1 MNSYESTVKELQD
14 RIASINHFLEK
25 YEDFQYPEYFDNYQI
40 NSIKR
45 QLIDAK
51 QVKKEL
57 EERLEILERTTPE
70 IEKKLGFIDGPNHVS
85 GRVYSMSDG
94 CFNMLL
100 IFFLIDAI
108 IAFIVLLI
116 TGVL

>member
-1 MNSYESTVKELQD
+1 MNSYESTVKELKD
-14 RIASINHFLEK
+14 RIASINHFLET

-57 EERLEILERTTPE
+57 EERLELLERTTPE
-70 IEKKLGFIDGPNHVS
+70 IEKNS
-85 GRVYSMSDG
+85 
-94 CFNMLL
+94 
-100 IFFLIDAI
+100 
-108 IAFIVLLI
+108 VLLMAP
-116 TGVL
+116 TMSQEESTACLMAVLIC

>member
-1 MNSYESTVKELQD
+1 MNSYESTVKELRD
-14 RIASINHFLEK
+14 KIASINHFLDT

-57 EERLEILERTTPE
+57 EERLELLERTTPE

-94 CFNMLL
+94 CMNILL
-100 IFFLIDAI
+100 IFFLIDVVICLI
-108 IAFIVLLI
+108 IFLI
-116 TGVL
+116 SNA